1 MNCRYPGV
9 VALAMAVS
17 IAGCS
22 VAPVQEPAAPVPA
35 YDPVAMVAAIRAA
48 GNEGK
53 ELVVTPL
60 GDAAVTDLR
69 AQAGRQLQAGEVQAA
84 ADSLD
89 QALSVTPDD
98 PALLQE
104 RAELAVL
111 LRDLDAAAALARRAI
126 GAGSG
131 VGPYC
136 RQHWETLHQVAL
148 AHAHADP
155 ALAGV
160 AADAGRQRD
169 ACTVGP
175 PPRY

>member
-9 VALAMAVS
+9 IALAAAVL

-22 VAPVQEPAAPVPA
+22 VAPVQQAAAPTPA
-35 YDPVAMVAAIRAA
+35 FDPVAMVAAIRAA

-60 GDAAVTDLR
+60 GDAAVSDLR
-69 AQAGRQLQAGEVQAA
+69 AQAGRQLQAGDTQAA
-84 ADSLD
+84 ADTLD
-89 QALSVTPDD
+89 QALAIVPDD

-111 LRDLDAAAALARRAI
+111 LRDLDGAAALARRAI
-126 GAGSG
+126 AAGSG

-136 RQHWETLHQVAL
+136 RLHWETLHQVAL
-148 AHAHADP
+148 AHALADP

-169 ACTVGP
+169 ACTIGP